1 MVKFYDIAVIGG
13 GISGLAVAALL
24 SDKNKK
30 VCVIEKSVLGGRA
43 LAVEKKGFIF
53 NYGAHAIY
61 GLDRSMWSKLQE
73 DLQLDIEWRHYD
85 PLRTF
90 YYKDDE
96 LLLMP
101 SNIESFFTTELL
113 SFKEKIQFLM
123 LLSKIMLM
131 QEISDERIYEWVK
144 KQNVSKVVEQTFL
157 QLVSSNFFVNKP
169 EDIPMKS
176 IVPFYKK
183 IFTSTKGVS
192 YIQGGWNTIIEEL
205 KNKIIKNNGEI
216 LTKDS
221 VKSAHTEKDKV
232 VSICTKKDQQIR
244 ATQFIFAIPPN
255 ELKRLLG
262 DKLKFPEDIAKN
274 QTNNVLFYDIGLSEK
289 IETNYSYIKDWES
302 KIFITDTSHYDRS
315 VTPPN
320 GQLIS
325 AVAYLSDMS
334 TIDEKK
340 VLEEKICYMFDKFYP
355 GWRDKLITER
365 KSKSAVIQEISP
377 ISGVSIDIRNKKLS
391 NVFFV
396 GEWTKTEGSL
406 SEKSVQSAYACLE
419 EITNEK

>member
-13 GISGLAVAALL
+13 GLSGLSVAALL
-24 SDKNKK
+24 SEKNKK

-43 LAVEKKGFIF
+43 LAVEKKGYIF
-53 NYGAHAIY
+53 NYGAHAVY

-73 DLQLDIEWRHYD
+73 DLQLNIEWRHYD

-90 YYKDDE
+90 YYKDDK

-101 SNIESFFTTELL
+101 SNIESFFNTELL
-113 SFKEKIQFLM
+113 SFAEKIQFLK
-123 LLSKIMLM
+123 LLSKIMFM
-131 QEISDERIYEWVK
+131 QDVKDEKLYEWVD
-144 KQNVSKVVEQTFL
+144 KQNASKVVIDSFL
-157 QLVSSNFFVNKP
+157 QLVSSNFFIKDP
-169 EDIPMKS
+169 GDIPMKT

-183 IFTSTKGVS
+183 IFTSMKGVS
-192 YIQGGWNTIIEEL
+192 YIQGGWNKLIDQL
-205 KNKIIKNNGEI
+205 KNTIIKNNGEI
-216 LTKDS
+216 ITKDS
-221 VKSAHTEKDKV
+221 VKCVYMELDKV
-232 VSICTKKDQQIR
+232 TSVSTKKGQQIR
-244 ATQFIFAIPPN
+244 AKQFVFAIPPN

-262 DKLKFPEDIAKN
+262 DKLKLPDDIINN
-274 QTNNVLFYDIGLSEK
+274 QKNNVLFYDIGLSEK
-289 IETNYSYIKDWES
+289 IDTNYSYIKDWES
-302 KIFITDTSHYDRS
+302 KIFITDTSHYDCA
-315 VTPPN
+315 VAPPN

-325 AVAYLSDMS
+325 AVAYLSEFS

-340 VLEEKICYMFDKFYP
+340 VLEDKICGMFDKFYP
-355 GWRDKLITER
+355 GWRDILITER

-377 ISGVSIDIRNKKLS
+377 KSGVSIDISNKSLS